1 MNKLE
6 NTHSQDD
13 EASSLKHFND
23 KTNNSISSVL
33 AQNPYNTKLN
43 IL

>member
-6 NTHSQDD
+6 NSCSPDNKD
-13 EASSLKHFND
+13 SSLKQFNN